1 MFASFFFYTFIEIS
15 LSNRDKWTTN
25 REKGPMSKRW
35 MNMETRMWAVDK
47 NVDNLKT
54 YSQIIE
60 AAQKLQENEV
70 VAFPTETVYGLG
82 GNAQSDAAVVK
93 IFEAKGRPADNP
105 LIIHISDRKQIHSFV
120 KSVPEKAKRLMDAF
134 WPGALT
140 LILENEK
147 GVLSEKATAGL
158 KTVAVRMPDHP
169 VALALIEASGLP
181 LAAPSAN
188 LSGRPSPTTAAHV
201 LEDLTGR
208 IAGIVDGGPTGVG
221 VESTVVDCTGKIP
234 VILRPG
240 GVTREQLEEVVGEVG
255 TDPALVDAD
264 QAPRAPGMKY
274 RHYAPDAPF
283 YLVNGTREQ
292 VQQLVQEKQEEGLK
306 VGVMTT
312 QENKE
317 FYEADKVI
325 ACGERSRLETVAAAL
340 YDTLRS
346 FNQEDLDI
354 IFGEVFPEHGVGQA
368 IMNRLSKASGL
379 PIIEK

>member
-1 MFASFFFYTFIEIS
+1 M
-15 LSNRDKWTTN
+15 KTT
-25 REKGPMSKRW
+25 
-35 MNMETRMWAVDK
+35 MWAVDK
-47 NVDNLKT
+47 NVDILKSYPQVT
-54 YSQIIE
+54 E
-60 AAQKLQENEV
+60 AAQKLMQNEV

-82 GNAQSDAAVVK
+82 GNAKSDVAVMR
-93 IFEAKGRPADNP
+93 IFEAKGRPSDNP
-105 LIIHISDRKQIHSFV
+105 LIIHISDREQIHSFV
-120 KSVPEKAKRLMDAF
+120 KAIPETAKMLMDAF

-140 LILENEK
+140 IILEKEN
-147 GVLSEKATAGL
+147 GILSEKATAGL
-158 KTVAVRMPDHP
+158 STVAVRMPDHP

-201 LEDLTGR
+201 AEDLTGR

-221 VESTVVDCTGKIP
+221 LESTVVDCTGEIP

-240 GVTREQLEEVVGEVG
+240 GVTKEQLEEIVGKIE
-255 TDPALVDAD
+255 TDPALTDTD

-274 RHYAPDAPF
+274 RHYAPNAPF
-283 YLVNGTREQ
+283 YLVKGTREEIQ
-292 VQQLVQEKQEEGLK
+292 RLVDEKRAGGLK
-306 VGVMTT
+306 VGVLTT
-312 QENKE
+312 RENKA
-317 FYEADKVI
+317 FYEAEMVI
-325 ACGERSRLETVAAAL
+325 ACGERNQLETVAEAL

-379 PIIEK
+379 PIIT